1 MTTPPVFPSQP
12 RVVALIVVYHPEP
25 GHLLQLLAAIRTQVA
40 SIVLV
45 CNSATAIPADAAD
58 TPGSVTIIQNPAN
71 IGLAAAQNQG
81 IDQCNRMAADYVLFL
96 DQDSLPGPS
105 LVSDL
110 LAADQRLAEHGIPVG
125 GVAPLLVDAETGTEW
140 PYLSARWLRTQ
151 ESTQADGLGA
161 CRADM
166 LYSSGSL
173 VRLMHFRTVGNFMEH
188 LFIDHVDL
196 EWCYR
201 AAAHGLRFFGIP
213 AIRMQHRMGHGHI
226 RFLGRLHPL
235 HSTPRDYYVFR
246 NSVILLGLRHIPL
259 RWKINELVRQL
270 PRAIFYSLLGQAFFP
285 HLSSCLRG
293 IANGLRFHLNS
304 RK

>member
-1 MTTPPVFPSQP
+1 MNNPPAFPAQP
-12 RVVALIVVYHPEP
+12 RIVALIVVYQPEP
-25 GHLLQLLAAIRTQVA
+25 DHLLQLIAAIRAQVA
-40 SIVLV
+40 NVILV
-45 CNSATAIPADAAD
+45 CNSATDIPDESAD
-58 TPGSVTIIQNPAN
+58 TPGAVSIIRNQAN

-81 IDQCNRMAADYVLFL
+81 IDRCNSMAADFVLFL

-105 LVSDL
+105 LVSEL
-110 LAADQRLAEHGIPVG
+110 LAADQRLTAHGHQVG
-125 GVAPLLVDAETGTEW
+125 AVAPLLVEADTGTSW
-140 PYLSARWLRTQ
+140 PYLSARWLRTKENIQ
-151 ESTQADGLGA
+151 PDALGA
-161 CRADM
+161 CRTDM

-173 VRLMHFRTVGNFMEH
+173 VRLMHFRTVGNFLES

-201 AAAHGLRFFGIP
+201 AAAHDLQFFGIP

-235 HSTPRDYYVFR
+235 HSASRDYYVFR

-259 RWKINELVRQL
+259 RWKINELIRLL
-270 PRAIFYSLLGQAFFP
+270 PRAVFYSLLRDGLFL

-293 IANGLRFHLNS
+293 ITDGIIFNLNS